1 MQMPG
6 LPAPAAPV
14 TAPVPAEVPIPIGGL
29 PVPVPGQV
37 PAPLAASLPAEVP
50 VPVLQAPLLGSS
62 AATGGP
68 AIARC
73 RPVSR
78 TAPGRTG
85 RSTSVRP
92 SRAPQKTQKTQKSQ
106 QAKAVRVDAVQTDAA
121 HSARDR
127 RTRKIVEVG
136 TRGASFVFRHR
147 AGNAVIFLVLLV
159 AAAQL
164 FVLQIS
170 DAATLRAQAAGQL
183 KVTDLEKAV
192 RGSVVDRNN
201 QQLAFTTESRALT
214 FQPKRIRQ
222 QLEEAKKKNSAAP
235 DPQQRLRDI
244 AKEVAGKLNNK
255 PDYQTVL
262 KKLQSDENFAYL
274 ARAVDPAIA
283 GVISEK
289 YPEVGSERQDLRQ
302 YPGGSLAANVVGGID
317 WDGHGLL
324 GLEESLDSVLSGTD
338 GAVTYDRGSD
348 GVVIPGS
355 YRNRHRSVNGS
366 TVQLTIDD
374 DIQFYVQQQVQ
385 QAKNLSGAHDVS
397 AVVLDAKTGEVLAMA
412 NDNTFDPSQDIGRQA
427 DKQLGNLVVSS
438 PFEPGSVNKVI
449 TASSVIEY
457 GLSNPDEVL
466 QVPGAIQMGGV
477 TIHDAWDHGVMPYTT
492 TGVFGKSSNVG
503 TLMLAQ
509 RVGPERFYD
518 MVRKFGLGQ
527 RANVGLPGESAGLV
541 PPVDQWSGSTFSN
554 LPIGQGLSMTLLQMT
569 GMYQAIANDGL
580 RMPPRIIKA
589 TIGPDGSR
597 DRRTASRRYS
607 GGFSA
612 DRPDCAADV
621 AGCRATRPDGLP
633 AGHGPGGRG
642 AGISDGRQDR
652 DRPANQPRVRLLLRQ
667 RLLDHLRRDGHR
679 RRSAL
684 RDRPDDGQPGA
695 QCGRLGRTLGGPAV
709 PQHRRLADAAGERA
723 AVTRS
728 GAAADLA
735 GHLSKSTVKPLGLP
749 TCVPGGRTCGRVV
762 PRT

>member
-1 MQMPG
+1 MSG
-6 LPAPAAPV
+6 A
-14 TAPVPAEVPIPIGGL
+14 
-29 PVPVPGQV
+29 
-37 PAPLAASLPAEVP
+37 
-50 VPVLQAPLLGSS
+50 
-62 AATGGP
+62 
-68 AIARC
+68 
-73 RPVSR
+73 
-78 TAPGRTG
+78 APGRTR
-85 RSTSVRP
+85 RSRSVRP
-92 SRAPQKTQKTQKSQ
+92 ARGPRKPQ
-106 QAKAVRVDAVQTDAA
+106 QAKAVQTNAGGG

-147 AGNAVIFLVLLV
+147 AGNAVIFLVLAV

-183 KVTDLEKAV
+183 KVTDVEKAV
-192 RGSVVDRNN
+192 RGSVIDRNN

-235 DPQQRLRDI
+235 DPQQRLREI

-255 PDYQTVL
+255 PDFQTVL
-262 KKLQSDENFAYL
+262 KKLQSDDNFAYL

-283 GVISEK
+283 GAISEK

-348 GVVIPGS
+348 GVGIPGS

-385 QAKNLSGAHDVS
+385 QAKNLSGAHNVS
-397 AVVLDAKTGEVLAMA
+397 AVVLDSKTGEVLAMA
-412 NDNTFDPSQDIGRQA
+412 NDNTFDPSQDIGRQS

-569 GMYQAIANDGL
+569 GMYQAIANDGV
-580 RMPPRIIKA
+580 RMPPRILKA
-589 TIGPDGSR
+589 TIAPDGA
-597 DRRTASRRYS
+597 RTEEPRPEGVRVV
-607 GGFSA
+607 SA
-612 DRPDCAADV
+612 QTAQTVRQML
-621 AGCRATRPDGLP
+621 RAVVQHDPMGYQQGT
-633 AGHGPGGRG
+633 
-642 AGISDGRQDR
+642 
-652 DRPANQPRVRLLLRQ
+652 
-667 RLLDHLRRDGHR
+667 
-679 RRSAL
+679 
-684 RDRPDDGQPGA
+684 
-695 QCGRLGRTLGGPAV
+695 GPA
-709 PQHRRLADAAGERA
+709 A
-723 AVTRS
+723 AVQGYQMAGKTGTAQQINPACGCYFDDVYWITFAGMATVDNPRYVIGLMMDNPERNADGTPGHS
-728 GAAADLA
+728 AAPLFHNIA
-735 GHLSKSTVKPLGLP
+735 GWLMQRENVPLSPDPGPPLTLQG
-749 TCVPGGRTCGRVV
+749 T
-762 PRT
+762 